1 MTLNV
6 TEDRSTEADQAA
18 PGERIPAEHIP
29 TDQGA
34 RGERIPGEHVTTGQ
48 GAPGDEGAWRA
59 QAGEG
64 APADTRPGDAP
75 RPIGDELL
83 DELTAWPPRDR
94 AGMFRNWHR
103 GALSLIQLNV
113 VAVLE
118 AEGPLPMSRLADE
131 LDVSVA
137 SATGIVDR
145 MERRG
150 MVQRRHAT
158 DDRRVVD
165 VHLTEQGTGIF
176 RNLEAHRREH
186 LARLLGELTEEE
198 LAGFLKGIRAIRAAR
213 KRLVGRLEPGAA
225 QDPEPGAAHDP
236 EPGAAHDPEPGAA
249 QDPEPGAAQDP
260 EPGTAHDPDTASDCG
275 PEGGAPGPRTVESRD
290 PDR

>member
-6 TEDRSTEADQAA
+6 TEDRSTGADQTA
-18 PGERIPAEHIP
+18 PGEHLPAEHV
-29 TDQGA
+29 TADQTAPGDPIW
-34 RGERIPGEHVTTGQ
+34 GEPVSVDQ
-48 GAPGDEGAWRA
+48 GAPGDEGAWSARA
-59 QAGEG
+59 ED
-64 APADTRPGDAP
+64 APAEGGPADARPGDAR

-176 RNLEAHRREH
+176 RDLEAHRREH
-186 LARLLGELTEEE
+186 LARLLGELTQEE

-213 KRLVGRLEPGAA
+213 KRLVGR
-225 QDPEPGAAHDP
+225 PEPGAMHDP
-236 EPGAAHDPEPGAA
+236 DAGASQDREPGAM
-249 QDPEPGAAQDP
+249 
-260 EPGTAHDPDTASDCG
+260 HDPDTASDCG
-275 PEGGAPGPRTVESRD
+275 PAGGAPGPRTVESRD

>member
-1 MTLNV
+1 
-6 TEDRSTEADQAA
+6 
-18 PGERIPAEHIP
+18 
-29 TDQGA
+29 
-34 RGERIPGEHVTTGQ
+34 
-48 GAPGDEGAWRA
+48 
-59 QAGEG
+59 
-64 APADTRPGDAP
+64 
-75 RPIGDELL
+75 
-83 DELTAWPPRDR
+83 
-94 AGMFRNWHR
+94 MFRNWHR

-176 RNLEAHRREH
+176 RDLEAHRREH

-213 KRLVGRLEPGAA
+213 KRLVGRPEPGSGRDRDPGAMQDRDPGARQDREPGAV
-225 QDPEPGAAHDP
+225 
-236 EPGAAHDPEPGAA
+236 
-249 QDPEPGAAQDP
+249 
-260 EPGTAHDPDTASDCG
+260 HDPDTASDCG
-275 PEGGAPGPRTVESRD
+275 PAGGAPGPRTVESRD